1 LGGGSTRPARAPGP
15 NTVGDRR
22 TIGGVGVESS
32 LWRAIAVFRAGALAY
47 VVYLTARAFGD
58 FDRPVLAWVA
68 VAGMG
73 AWTAFAT
80 WVYAAPARRGWPMLT
95 ADLAVTGA
103 TLYASR
109 YVIDPIV
116 LAQGA
121 STLPMAWVASP
132 VLAVAVGKGRR
143 YAAAGALVLFG
154 IDGLIRGWD
163 NDVVVNGL
171 VLLLLAGLVIGYLNT
186 IAVTAERR
194 MRQATQLEAATRE
207 RDRLARTI
215 HDSVLQGLALIQRRA
230 AELGGSAAELGR
242 LAGEQGA
249 VLRTLVVTGPV
260 DRAGTGAFEV
270 DLRALLEP
278 YGSPVVTVAA
288 PATVVP
294 LPLRMAGEVEA
305 AVVAAL
311 ANVSAHA
318 GPEARAFVLIED
330 EDDTVTVTVRD
341 DGAGMAANRLAEAE
355 AAGRLGVAQSI
366 LGRIR
371 DLAGTATI
379 TSRPGVGTEVELR
392 VPRPRTMPDR
402 V

>member
-1 LGGGSTRPARAPGP
+1 MPGP
-15 NTVGDRR
+15 NTAGDPR
-22 TIGGVGVESS
+22 TVDGVGVESS

-47 VVYLTARAFGD
+47 VVYLTARASGD
-58 FDRPVLAWVA
+58 FERPVLAWVA

-80 WVYAAPARRGWPMLT
+80 WVYAAPARRGWPMLA

-103 TLYASR
+103 MLYASR
-109 YVIDPIV
+109 YVIDPVV

-121 STLPMAWVASP
+121 STLPMAWTASP
-132 VLAVAVGKGRR
+132 VLAVAVAKGRR
-143 YAAAGALVLFG
+143 YAASAALVLFG
-154 IDGLIRGWD
+154 IDGLIRGWT

-194 MRQATQLEAATRE
+194 MRQAAQLEAATRE

-230 AELGGSAAELGR
+230 AELGGSATELGR
-242 LAGEQGA
+242 LASEQGA
-249 VLRTLVVTGPV
+249 VLRTLVVTGPI

-278 YGSPVVTVAA
+278 CGSPVVTVAV

-294 LPLRMAGEVEA
+294 LPLGMAGEIKA

-318 GPEARAFVLIED
+318 GPGARAYVLIED
-330 EDDTVTVTVRD
+330 EGDTVTVTVRD
-341 DGAGMAANRLAEAE
+341 DGAGMATDRLAEAE

-379 TSRPGVGTEVELR
+379 TSRPGAGTEVELR
-392 VPRPRTMPDR
+392 VPRPGMVPDQRSAIAPHRTR
-402 V
+402 